1 MRRRL
6 PGAAAAFCGLRF
18 GPIHPQALCSALMKR
33 KPIAMFLGALL
44 VAAAASAT
52 TYVRVEKDGTKTY
65 SDRPMPGGQPVD
77 LEPAQTYSAP
87 QPASPSASPASR
99 ETQLVQQ
106 MDDFRYESCEIT
118 PKKDEQIANPQS
130 VSIQVD
136 MKPLLRAGD
145 VVSLTV
151 DGVMVSTSSAVSF
164 VMSPAHRGTHT
175 VAVQVKDRFGR
186 PKCNASSQFHVF
198 QPGLNSP
205 ARRPPAPPPKK

>member
-1 MRRRL
+1 MMRKQ
-6 PGAAAAFCGLRF
+6 
-18 GPIHPQALCSALMKR
+18 IAL
-33 KPIAMFLGALL
+33 FLGALL
-44 VAAAASAT
+44 IAAAASAT

-65 SDRPMPGGQPVD
+65 SDCPIPGGQPVE

-87 QPASPSASPASR
+87 QSASPPVSSVPR

-106 MDDFRYESCEIT
+106 MDDFRYESCDIT
-118 PKKDEQIANPQS
+118 PKQDEQIANPQS
-130 VSIQVD
+130 VNIHVD
-136 MKPLLRAGD
+136 LKPVLRVGD
-145 VVSLTV
+145 VVNLTV

-175 VAVQVKDRFGR
+175 VTVQVKDRFGR

-205 ARRPPAPPPKK
+205 ARRPPAPPRRN